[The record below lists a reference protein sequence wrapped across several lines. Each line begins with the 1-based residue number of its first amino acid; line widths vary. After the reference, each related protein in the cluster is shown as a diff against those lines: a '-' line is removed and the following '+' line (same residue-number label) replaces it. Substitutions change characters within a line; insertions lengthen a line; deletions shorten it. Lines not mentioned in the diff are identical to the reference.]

1 MKKLFVFAF
10 ALTTIYGNAQ
20 VGIGTNNPH
29 ASAQLEVNSTTKGA
43 LMPRMTEAQRAAIAT
58 PASGLLVYQ
67 TDGRAGFYYY
77 TGGSWTLLQS
87 GATRSTPAGTIVA
100 FTGTTVPA
108 GWALCSGGTVSRT
121 ANPDLFAAIGT
132 TYGAGDGSTT
142 FNIPDLRG
150 RAVFGKDNMGGTAA
164 GLLTNEVSLNGTT
177 LGATGGSQSATL
189 TVSNL
194 PSHNHIFTGTS
205 ASTSSNSHSH
215 TYTDAYF
222 AENFSGGTG
231 GNSRFGSANGTD
243 NDNSFYWRT
252 SGNGHSTSP
261 SSINTSSESH
271 SHTVTATGTIS
282 NTGSG
287 TAFSIVNPG
296 IVLNY
301 IIKL

>member
-10 ALTTIYGNAQ
+10 ALSTIYGNAQ
-20 VGIGTNNPH
+20 VGIGTNAPH
-29 ASAQLEVNSTTKGA
+29 ASAQLEVSSTTKGA
-43 LMPRMTEAQRAAIAT
+43 LMPRMTESQRVAIAT
-58 PASGLLVYQ
+58 PAAGLLVYQ

-77 TGGSWTLLQS
+77 TGGNWTQLQS
-87 GATRSTPAGTIVA
+87 GATRSTPAGTIVS
-100 FTGTTVPA
+100 FTGSVVPE
-108 GWALCSGGTVSRT
+108 GWALCAGGTVSRSVY
-121 ANPDLFAAIGT
+121 ADLFTAIGT
-132 TYGAGDGSTT
+132 TYGTGDGATT
-142 FNIPDLRG
+142 FNLPDLRG
-150 RAVFGKDNMGGTAA
+150 RTVFGKDNMGGTGL
-164 GLLTNEVSLNGTT
+164 GLLTGDVSINGSQ
-177 LGATGGSQSATL
+177 LGATGGSQSVTL
-189 TVSNL
+189 TTANL
-194 PSHNHIFTGTS
+194 PSHNHTFTGTS

-231 GNSRFGSANGTD
+231 GNARFGSANSTD
-243 NDNSFYWRT
+243 NDNNFYWRT
-252 SGNGHSTSP
+252 SSNTHSTSP

-287 TAFSIVNPG
+287 NAFSVLNPA